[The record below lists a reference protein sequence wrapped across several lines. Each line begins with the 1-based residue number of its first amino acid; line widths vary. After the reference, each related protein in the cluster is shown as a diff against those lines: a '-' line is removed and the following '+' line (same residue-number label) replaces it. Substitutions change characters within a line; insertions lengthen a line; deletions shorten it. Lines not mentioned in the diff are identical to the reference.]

1 MKKLLYTLTLLLSL
15 NSCIKDKYFPVSVE
29 YFKNGDT
36 LEADYSIPER
46 LIVTDAFS
54 LNVSMSFVEQ
64 GIIEGSDKDIS
75 DLFYKYC
82 KRLKP

>member
-1 MKKLLYTLTLLLSL
+1 MKKLLYTLPLLLSL

-36 LEADYSIPER
+36 LAPDYAIPDS
-46 LIVTDAFS
+46 LIVVDAYR
-54 LNVSMSFVEQ
+54 LNISMSFLEQ
-64 GIIEGSDKDIS
+64 GIIEGSDKDIA

-82 KRLKP
+82 KVLK